1 MNANPANSSSAKQ
14 ALPTPFKVPP
24 HSIESEQSVL
34 GGLMLSNSAYED
46 VSAVINEFD
55 FYTKQH
61 QAIFVAINQLNRTNK
76 PFDLVTV
83 IELLT
88 ASNQLELAGGKAY
101 LADLVTNTPGAG
113 NILFYAQI
121 VREKSILR
129 KLIDAC
135 NAVSEQCYF
144 TQGKDIREILDF
156 AETQILAIAEHGEG
170 KQRQYKTMDDLLA
183 SALNKIDE
191 LFNSDGSITGIETH
205 LTAFDEMTS
214 GLQNGDLLIV
224 AGRPSMGKTTFSMN
238 MAENVATKSGQPVA
252 VFSMEMPGEPL
263 AMRMISSLGRIDA
276 HRMRTGKLLTDD
288 WNKLNLA
295 VSQLSSAD
303 IYIDDTPAL
312 MISDL
317 RARARRIDKDIR
329 EKQRRDAL
337 ALRDKQIEKMLAE
350 KNQVEA
356 DAIRE
361 EFNVESYVTG
371 LGLIVI
377 DYLQLMRG
385 SQNTDNR
392 VNEISEIS
400 RGLKAL
406 AKELNIPVIALS
418 QLNRSLEQRPDK
430 RPKMSD
436 LRESGA
442 IEQDADLIIFI
453 YRDEVYHPDTDD
465 KGTAEIIIGK
475 HRNGPIGTV
484 RLTFIGEYTRFENFA
499 SISPQDI
506 NY

>member
-1 MNANPANSSSAKQ
+1 MKGNSNNKLTVAQS
-14 ALPTPFKVPP
+14 PFKVPP
-24 HSIESEQSVL
+24 HSIDSEQSVL
-34 GGLMLSNSAYED
+34 GGLMLSNTAFED

-61 QAIFVAINQLNRTNK
+61 QAIYIAITELNRANK

-83 IELLT
+83 VEFLE
-88 ASNQLELAGGKAY
+88 ASGQIELAGSKAY
-101 LADLVTNTPGAG
+101 LAELVANTPGAG

-129 KLIDAC
+129 KLIEASNEVAESC
-135 NAVSEQCYF
+135 FF

-156 AETQILAIAEHGEG
+156 AELKVMAIAEHGEG
-170 KQRQYKTMDDLLA
+170 KQRQYKTMDDLLTA
-183 SALNKIDE
+183 AINKIDE

-252 VFSMEMPGEPL
+252 VFSMEMPGEQL

-276 HRMRTGKLLTDD
+276 HRMRTGKLLPED
-288 WNKLNLA
+288 WTKMNKAISL
-295 VSQLSSAD
+295 LSNAE

-312 MISDL
+312 MITEL

-329 EKQRRDAL
+329 EKQRRKA
-337 ALRDKQIEKMLAE
+337 IE
-350 KNQVEA
+350 QGVE
-356 DAIRE
+356 
-361 EFNVESYVTG
+361 NPESKVTG

-465 KGTAEIIIGK
+465 KGTAEIIIAK
-475 HRNGPIGTV
+475 HRNGSIGTI

-499 SISPQDI
+499 SLQPEDVH
-506 NY
+506 Y

>member
-1 MNANPANSSSAKQ
+1 MKGNSNNKLTVAQS
-14 ALPTPFKVPP
+14 PFKVPP
-24 HSIESEQSVL
+24 HSIDSEQSVL
-34 GGLMLSNSAYED
+34 GGLMLSNTAFED

-61 QAIFVAINQLNRTNK
+61 QAIYIAICELNRANK

-83 IELLT
+83 VEFLE
-88 ASNQLELAGGKAY
+88 ASGQIELAGSKAY
-101 LADLVTNTPGAG
+101 LAELVANTPGAG

-129 KLIDAC
+129 KLIEASNEVAESC
-135 NAVSEQCYF
+135 FF

-156 AETQILAIAEHGEG
+156 AESKVMAIAEHGEG
-170 KQRQYKTMDDLLA
+170 KQRQYKTMDDLLTA
-183 SALNKIDE
+183 AINKIDE

-252 VFSMEMPGEPL
+252 VFSMEMPGEQL

-276 HRMRTGKLLTDD
+276 HRMRTGKLLPED
-288 WNKLNLA
+288 WTKMNKAISL
-295 VSQLSSAD
+295 LSNAE

-312 MISDL
+312 MITEL

-329 EKQRRDAL
+329 EKQRRKA
-337 ALRDKQIEKMLAE
+337 IE
-350 KNQVEA
+350 QGVENP
-356 DAIRE
+356 D
-361 EFNVESYVTG
+361 SKVTG

-465 KGTAEIIIGK
+465 KGTAEIIIAK
-475 HRNGPIGTV
+475 HRNGSIGTI

-499 SISPQDI
+499 SLQPEDVH
-506 NY
+506 Y